1 MEKPFTM
8 SNKTQYSWEDS
19 KLVDDVIFQEKD
31 LEAFKKLLSN
41 SRDKPDEDKLAVIP
55 GKILNGRIV
64 EITKD
69 HVIVDVGLK
78 SEGIVPISQFS
89 DTSQLVL
96 DADVE
101 VYLDQAEDS
110 HGQIV
115 LSREKAERL
124 RQWEFILQ
132 HCKEGSIVR
141 GKVIRKV
148 KGGLM
153 VDIGVEAFLP
163 GSQIDNK
170 RIKNL
175 DEYLDKI
182 YEFKILKI
190 NIDRKNIVVSRR
202 ELLEAERITKKAEL
216 LENIRVGDV
225 RFGIVK
231 NVTDFGVFL
240 DLDGIDGLLHITDMT
255 WKRIKHPSEMVQLS
269 QKLEVMI
276 LSVDKEKGRV
286 ALGLKQKEPNPWDQI
301 EERYPPGTHVAGKI
315 TNLLPYGA
323 FMEIEPGIEGLIH
336 VSEMSWVKTINDPSE
351 MVQRGQDVEAI
362 VLSVQK
368 AEGKISLGLKQLEH
382 NPWDDIERKYAPGTN
397 VKAEI
402 KSLTNYGAFVELEP
416 GVEGLIHISDLSW
429 IKKVSHPSE
438 VLKKGDLVESVVL
451 SVDKENKK
459 ITLGVKQL
467 GLNPWET
474 IEKTMPV
481 GSLVLGKISKI
492 TAFGAFVELDNGIE
506 GLIHVT
512 ELSDKPFG
520 KIEDVVSKG
529 DDVRAKVIK
538 LDPEHK
544 KIALSIKEFLVES
557 NQFSH
562 DDIVV
567 SGSKSSAK
575 RKTKKQ
581 KGDEEQASQEQEAE
595 HEG

>member
-1 MEKPFTM
+1 M
-8 SNKTQYSWEDS
+8 SKNHQYTWDAN
-19 KLVDDVIFQEKD
+19 KLVDDVGYEEKD
-31 LEAFKKLLSN
+31 REAFKNLLCS
-41 SRDKPDEDKLAVIP
+41 SKSTPDSDKLAVIP
-55 GKILNGRIV
+55 GKILKGRIV

-69 HVIVDVGLK
+69 HVIIDVGLK
-78 SEGIVPISQFS
+78 SEGIVPISEFS
-89 DTSQLVL
+89 DTSQLIL
-96 DADVE
+96 DGEVE
-101 VYLDQAEDS
+101 VFLDQAEDS

-202 ELLEAERITKKAEL
+202 ELLEAERISKKAEL
-216 LENIRVGDV
+216 LENIQVGDV
-225 RFGIVK
+225 RYGIVK
-231 NVTDFGVFL
+231 NITDFGVFL

-255 WKRIKHPSEMVQLS
+255 WKRIKHPSEMVHLGE
-269 QKLEVMI
+269 KVEVMI

-286 ALGLKQKEPNPWDQI
+286 ALGLKQKEANPWDQI
-301 EERYPPGTHVAGKI
+301 EEKYPPGTHVSGKI

-336 VSEMSWVKTINDPSE
+336 VSEMSWVKNIADPSE
-351 MVQRGQDVEAI
+351 VVQRGQDLEAI
-362 VLSVQK
+362 VLSIQK
-368 AEGKISLGLKQLEH
+368 QEGKISLGIKQLEH
-382 NPWDDIERKYAPGTN
+382 NPWDDIEKKYAPGTN
-397 VKAEI
+397 VNAEI

-438 VLKKGDLVESVVL
+438 VLKKGDFVESVVL

-467 GLNPWET
+467 SQNPWDT
-474 IEKTMPV
+474 IKETMPV
-481 GSLVLGKISKI
+481 GSMVQGKISKI

-520 KIEDVVSKG
+520 KIEDVVSRG
-529 DDVRAKVIK
+529 DDIKAKVIK

-544 KIALSIKEFLVES
+544 KIALSIKEYLIES
-557 NQFSH
+557 NQFNH

-567 SGSKSSAK
+567 SGSKSSPK
-575 RKTKKQ
+575 RKKPSKDLIAQ
-581 KGDEEQASQEQEAE
+581 ELEALEKEAQEQEVE
-595 HEG
+595 